1 MPLRMAITKASG
13 QGEQLVVDVCQWNP
27 VTGDLLHTVDEMSE
41 LFEQALAFADVRLQ
55 EMNLRHLEAYDLEK
69 YFDVQIW
76 QRVMAILDILAGR
89 QTAQTVAQRWH
100 SEVEE
105 TQALADCRQQHY
117 NEHLVNALNN
127 GEGN

>member
-1 MPLRMAITKASG
+1 MAITKASG

-27 VTGDLLHTVDEMSE
+27 VTGELLHNIDEMSK

-55 EMNLRHLEAYDLEK
+55 EMNLRHLEAYELEK
-69 YFDVQIW
+69 YFDQQAW
-76 QRVMAILDILAGR
+76 QRVTAILDILAGR
-89 QTAQTVAQRWH
+89 QSAQTVAQRWH

-105 TQALADCRQQHY
+105 TQVLAAMRQQHY
-117 NEHLVNALNN
+117 DAQIAVIN

>member
-27 VTGDLLHTVDEMSE
+27 VTGDLLHTVDEMST
-41 LFEQALAFADVRLQ
+41 LFEQALAFADIRLQ
-55 EMNLRHLEAYDLEK
+55 EMNLRHLEAYELEK

-89 QTAQTVAQRWH
+89 QTAQTVSQRWH

-105 TQALADCRQQHY
+105 TQALAQQRQQYY
-117 NEHLVNALNN
+117 NDRLASVNNS
-127 GEGN
+127 